1 MVKAKWRKEDIA
13 RKYLVLNIFSFNCS
27 FFQIEWVLL
36 LLIRFLHWMLDTI
49 ITSKTRLRL
58 LIKFF
63 INVGNHG
70 HLRGLAEEFG
80 ESTNAI
86 RKELNNL
93 VEAGYLFRVEEGQKI
108 DYSANPTHPLFNRL
122 QSIVRTHIGFDTI
135 LASVLERMGE
145 VQQVIVVGNYAKGI
159 DSGTIDMVIIGQTIN
174 EDYLEQ
180 LVPKIEGLINRKV
193 TFQLQSAGWKG
204 EGMVLYDNW

>member
-1 MVKAKWRKEDIA
+1 
-13 RKYLVLNIFSFNCS
+13 
-27 FFQIEWVLL
+27 
-36 LLIRFLHWMLDTI
+36 MLDTI

-63 INVGNHG
+63 INIGNRG

-80 ESTNAI
+80 ESTNSI

-93 VEAGYLFRVEEGQKI
+93 VDAGYLFRIDEGNKI
-108 DYSANPTHPLFNRL
+108 DYSANPTHPLIKKL

-204 EGMVLYDNW
+204 EGMVLYDN